1 MENAYS
7 KAGVNVEA
15 GYEVV
20 ERIQK
25 HSQKTQRTGTLG
37 MLGGFGGCF
46 DLSSYKLKEPVLVSG
61 TDGVGTKLLLAI
73 EEQRHETIGID
84 CVAMCVNDVVAQG
97 AEPLYFL
104 DYLAL
109 GTVNP
114 AKVEAIVAG
123 VAAGCCE
130 ANAALIGAK
139 QLKCL
144 ICMKQMLM
152 TWLVL
157 PWVLLRKVN
166 S

>member
-1 MENAYS
+1 M
-7 KAGVNVEA
+7 
-15 GYEVV
+15 
-20 ERIQK
+20 
-25 HSQKTQRTGTLG
+25 
-37 MLGGFGGCF
+37 
-46 DLSSYKLKEPVLVSG
+46 SSL
-61 TDGVGTKLLLAI
+61 
-73 EEQRHETIGID
+73 
-84 CVAMCVNDVVAQG
+84 G

-157 PWVLLRKVN
+157 PWVLLKSQLLTPSNVKKAI

>member
-1 MENAYS
+1 
-7 KAGVNVEA
+7 
-15 GYEVV
+15 
-20 ERIQK
+20 
-25 HSQKTQRTGTLG
+25 

-73 EEQRHETIGID
+73 EEQKHETIGID